1 MNKIILAYCS
11 ENHIVA
17 AKTAN
22 ALLKQIDVE
31 KVIFDSQNGI
41 TALRKITENNSYRVL
56 LFVSDNF
63 LKSESCMNE
72 ALGILNS
79 LSNEKRLIPIITDGI
94 YSKDGNGHFFTVPT
108 SFDRVS
114 NVIQYM
120 NYWQDRY
127 LELRRLKPTGDEE
140 FEYSEKV
147 RVIRTISSEIGELL
161 RNLRAME
168 FFSYDQFED
177 SNFIILYRV
186 LGLNAPETAIESNK
200 KIAISHTVFPETKTD
215 IAQNGFHA
223 HEHSVITSAPEED
236 SEIDLHTIPGIN
248 LLPEQPQSSDITP
261 SNNLNN
267 NLNIKIPPVVEEKPA
282 DIFDSHFTLEALIDD
297 IKKDDRYIIEQSQN
311 AIQAPSNVQKV
322 IDEVVNE
329 DDDLADKISDSRNDA
344 IVDEIQ
350 NIFNDNIKENPD
362 ADIHSVFED
371 TPSTPPQYVPVE
383 SGANLSNELISNEE
397 ETIKNEVSRIFNEVQ
412 TVEDNFEFEKMGES
426 PEIISEKETMTNEDV
441 PENVADETLPQEI
454 SNTPLPK
461 SNLMEAKDALSKDP
475 LDNHLRY
482 QYASELVQHHR
493 YQDTIEQLEI
503 LIEND
508 RTHVESYILLAYA
521 AEQSGDYLLSLS
533 CLEKVTLINPNYPG
547 IFYKLGTLI
556 SEHFKNQKRKAFHYF
571 KEAIVH
577 DSHNADAHYQL
588 GRLELD
594 QSGDFYKAIEHY
606 KNAILNNPQHADAAF
621 ELAKAHYEI
630 GNKAEASVYYTQAFE
645 SNPAI
650 KTKINDEI
658 FKYEEP
664 VVETLVNII
673 NDNGMTVLITG
684 ATSGIGRATAD
695 IFAKHGYR
703 LILTGRRQDRLTDI
717 KETLEKEY
725 KNKNLI
731 LNYDVRNLESVKKAI
746 ESIGDEFKDIDIL
759 INNAGLASGLAPIHE
774 GDIEDWEVMIDTN
787 IKGLLYMTRAIAPH
801 MVNRQK
807 GHIINVSSVAGKEI
821 YPLGNVYI
829 ATKHA
834 VDALSRATR
843 VDLFKYNIRVSQVS
857 PGAVEETE
865 FSLVRFHGDREKAKI
880 YEEYQ
885 PLKASDVAESIFFIA
900 SRPEYVNIQDITLMG
915 TQQAGANWFDK
926 SGRKDKEK
934 NDSE

>member
-1 MNKIILAYCS
+1 MNKIVLAYCS
-11 ENHIVA
+11 ENQIVA

-22 ALLKQIDVE
+22 ALIQHVEVE
-31 KVIFDSQNGI
+31 KVVFDAHNGMDS
-41 TALRKITENNSYRVL
+41 LRKMTENNLNRVL

-63 LKSESCMNE
+63 LKSENCMNE
-72 ALGILNS
+72 ALITLNN
-79 LSNEKRLIPIITDGI
+79 LGNQKRLIPIITDGV

-120 NYWQDRY
+120 NFWQDRY
-127 LELRRLKPTGDEE
+127 LELRRLKPSSDEDFE
-140 FEYSEKV
+140 FSEKV
-147 RVIRTISSEIGELL
+147 RVVRTISSEIGELL
-161 RNLRAME
+161 RYLRAME

-177 SNFIILYRV
+177 SKFIILYRV
-186 LGLNAPETAIESNK
+186 LGLNIPDDNLDSTK
-200 KIAISHTVFPETKTD
+200 KIAISHTVFPDVKIDKIE
-215 IAQNGFHA
+215 NGFH
-223 HEHSVITSAPEED
+223 SNDNKTITSAPAED
-236 SEIDLHTIPGIN
+236 PEIDLNTIPGMS
-248 LLPEQPQSSDITP
+248 LLNETSPNPGVSQNTGMHIG
-261 SNNLNN
+261 L
-267 NLNIKIPPVVEEKPA
+267 PPIVEEKSA
-282 DIFDSHFTLEALIDD
+282 DIFNSHFTLEALIDD
-297 IKKDDRYIIEQSQN
+297 IKKDDRYILEQSHNTTN
-311 AIQAPSNVQKV
+311 AHSNVQKV

-329 DDDLADKISDSRNDA
+329 NDDLADKMSDNSNNA

-350 NIFNDNIKENPD
+350 NLFNDNLNETPET
-362 ADIHSVFED
+362 DINSLFEEI
-371 TPSTPPQYVPVE
+371 PSTPPQYLTPE
-383 SGANLSNELISNEE
+383 NDGNNANEFISHEE
-397 ETIKNEVSRIFNEVQ
+397 ETIKNEVSRIFNEEQ
-412 TVEDNFEFEKMGES
+412 ETEGNFEFEKSSEHAHNLITSNGVSKEN
-426 PEIISEKETMTNEDV
+426 PLVPYTDEIQPHEAI
-441 PENVADETLPQEI
+441 NVAVI
-454 SNTPLPK
+454 PK
-461 SNLMEAKDALSKDP
+461 SSLIEAKEALSKDP

-547 IFYKLGTLI
+547 IFYKLGTLL

-571 KEAIVH
+571 KEAIIH
-577 DSHNADAHYQL
+577 DPMNADAHYQL
-588 GRLELD
+588 GKLELD
-594 QSGDFYKAIEHY
+594 QSGDFYKAIDHY
-606 KNAILNNPQHADAAF
+606 KNAIQHNAQHADAAF
-621 ELAKAHYEI
+621 ELAKSFYEI
-630 GNKAEASVYYTQAFE
+630 GNKAEAAAYYAQAFE
-645 SNPAI
+645 NNPAF

-664 VVETLVNII
+664 IPEPVLDLVY
-673 NDNGMTVLITG
+673 DNGLTALITG
-684 ATSGIGRATAD
+684 ATSGIGRASAE

-703 LILTGRRQDRLTDI
+703 LILTGRRADRLTEL
-717 KETLEKEY
+717 KEHFEKEY
-725 KNKNLI
+725 KNKNQI

-746 ESIGDEFKDIDIL
+746 ESIGEEFKNIDIL

-801 MVNRQK
+801 MVNRKK
-807 GHIINVSSVAGKEI
+807 GHIINVSSIAGKEI
-821 YPLGNVYI
+821 YPSGNVYI

-834 VDALSRATR
+834 VDALTRATR
-843 VDLFKYNIRVSQVS
+843 VDLYKYNIRVSQVT

-865 FSLVRFHGDREKAKI
+865 FSLVRFHGDSDKAKI

-926 SGRKDKEK
+926 SGRKDREVK
-934 NDSE
+934 DSD